1 MAVSFKVFGQFLK
14 LKDQIAGPGTPT
26 GAVYFGSEAGV
37 AKVYQPDGQIIPIV
51 AGTTQIWQGG
61 SASTTYANNT
71 PRVQCGGA
79 S

>member
-14 LKDQIAGPGTPT
+14 LKDQSAGPGTPT

-51 AGTTQIWQGG
+51 AGTTQIWTGG
-61 SASTTYANNT
+61 TSNTVYSNNT
-71 PRVQCGGA
+71 PNIVCGG
-79 S
+79 SS